1 MAWRRSGGEAL
12 LRLDPAFLRSPAW
25 RRVASASHH
34 RTIQAVPREATGGR
48 SAAKERAQGRVPSV
62 VVSLSGSATS
72 PKEAPKQ
79 LISTDAKQ
87 IKEILKQSPYFCS
100 TPIKL
105 QVRAG
110 ARSSAVLQS
119 GTVLPI
125 KINRNKETGE
135 ILNLIM
141 AWAEKGKEL
150 PVKVPLEFKGE
161 DVCPG
166 LKKGGHLHKI
176 RSALKYECPLEHIPQ
191 KIDVDISN
199 LDIGDVIFAHD
210 LQVDP
215 SIKLLSNKITV
226 PLCEILAPKPE
237 ANQDE

>member
-1 MAWRRSGGEAL
+1 MLANKRNSPKPSLNPASSLAGVSKSKTMSWRRSGGEAL
-12 LRLDPAFLRSPAW
+12 LRLDPAFPRSPAW
-25 RRVASASHH
+25 RRVTSASHH
-34 RTIQAVPREATGGR
+34 RTIQAVPREAAGGR

-125 KINRNKETGE
+125 KVGIVQLVRLQYSNVSHICWHIME
-135 ILNLIM
+135 ILDIAFYL
-141 AWAEKGKEL
+141 
-150 PVKVPLEFKGE
+150 
-161 DVCPG
+161 
-166 LKKGGHLHKI
+166 
-176 RSALKYECPLEHIPQ
+176 RSI
-191 KIDVDISN
+191 
-199 LDIGDVIFAHD
+199 
-210 LQVDP
+210 
-215 SIKLLSNKITV
+215 
-226 PLCEILAPKPE
+226 
-237 ANQDE
+237 